1 MKNSLKYIKLF
12 EAFES
17 DKLGKTLKYIE
28 PNSKRIFMQYLNKI
42 CDSFDFPIS
51 EISDEHIDYFGFNK
65 ALKVNRTITD
75 GVCDAP
81 SPNLAGEVCKD
92 GLVKRTWGKGTR
104 IVKCESCGGTGVKS
118 DKSGKSIKIVK
129 FWFKSDGTFV
139 KATGVDGIIRKST
152 PYSAGYFDK
161 NLANYTIGEPLK
173 KKQVRDLQDGQI
185 VVMRAGGESNIVA
198 YIRRSGDRVYG
209 LQDRISGGGAPNT
222 KLANYSWCIYDGA
235 HDYNDIRLL
244 EPKKAKDKEDET
256 INPYDYNVDVAFS
269 GNDLVSNQSKTL
281 ETSLKD
287 ANFALILDL
296 DKLKQSEF
304 VKKRDTIKL
313 RKDLKKDALSLM
325 KDEDIKK
332 ENIKRYIDKLSKS
345 INIPENITDL
355 NKLVKRMIGHK
366 LALFII
372 NGEEN
377 LKDPLASIMNE
388 YYVLLKT
395 TDANKPAQVSK
406 LNSMCTEYFK
416 KASSKVTNISKNIK
430 ELKVILKDQALR
442 GTDRTDELNI
452 LNTLER
458 ISGVLYDRLASFKIE
473 SIEDMEIMYQKLF
486 SLRNICRVERYH
498 FIKMKSFFES
508 LTKDRSNEALEY
520 LTRHD
525 NIRQNKRIIIES
537 LPRVEVIMSKI

>member
-1 MKNSLKYIKLF
+1 MNNLKYIKLF

-17 DKLGKTLKYIE
+17 NKLGKTLKYIE
-28 PNSKRIFMQYLNKI
+28 PNSKRVFMQYLTKI

-51 EISDEHIDYFGFNK
+51 EISDDYIDYLGFNK

-75 GVCDAP
+75 EICDAP

-92 GLVKRTWGKGTR
+92 GLVKRNWGKGTR
-104 IVKCESCGGTGVKS
+104 TVKCESCGGTGIKNR
-118 DKSGKSIKIVK
+118 SGKSIKIVK

-139 KATGVDGIIRKST
+139 KATGVDGIVRKST
-152 PYSAGYFDK
+152 AYSSAGEFDK
-161 NLANYTIGEPLK
+161 NLANYTIGDSLK
-173 KKQVRDLQDGQI
+173 KKQVKDLQDGQI
-185 VVMRAGGESNIVA
+185 VVMRAGGESNIVT
-198 YIRRSGDRVYG
+198 YIRRSGRNVYG
-209 LQDRISGGGAPNT
+209 LQDRIMGGGT
-222 KLANYSWCIYDGA
+222 VDRRIANHSWCIYDGD

-244 EPKKAKDKEDET
+244 EPKNSKDREDEI

-269 GNDLVSNQSKTL
+269 GNDLISNQSKTL
-281 ETSLKD
+281 ENSLKD

-296 DKLKQSEF
+296 EKLKQSEF

-313 RKDLKKDALSLM
+313 RNDLKKDALSLM

-388 YYVLLKT
+388 YYTLLKT
-395 TDANKPAQVSK
+395 PEANKPAQVSK
-406 LNSMCTEYFK
+406 LNSMCTEYFNRSAK
-416 KASSKVTNISKNIK
+416 KVTNISKNIK
-430 ELKVILKDQALR
+430 ELKVILKDQTLR

-452 LNTLER
+452 LNILER
-458 ISGVLYDRLASFKIE
+458 ISGVLYDRLSSFKIE

-486 SLRNICRVERYH
+486 SLRNICRVERYN

-508 LTKDRSNEALEY
+508 LTKDRSNDALEY

-525 NIRQNKRIIIES
+525 SIRQNKRNIIES
-537 LPRVEVIMSKI
+537 LPRVETIMSKI